1 MHNLQGATLHKL
13 MLSTKDLKVKFLG
26 ITPVFEDETG
36 IMTPQQIVALSGLLT
51 YSGKSIDVILKEAQD
66 SGKDVN
72 KKIAAV
78 LRKSS
83 LKGHAS
89 MATTPVISF
98 SYEASKFIDS
108 GLTGIVFASAIM
120 ASGRRT
126 DTTNEDIVYPEAIQ
140 AMGDAAQ
147 LYREASEKNIEVLNH
162 LLANGINKDEASKIL
177 QYGIYGTGIIQ
188 FPIESLVTLKREY
201 EAEKEWMPEDIGYL
215 IRAIEAKL
223 KEFGVDMLYAT
234 RVAAPRNTYPYPN
247 IFKDPAQTNFAREMG
262 EENRG
267 GDNFKIV
274 SSDFVPTAGLKK
286 RLQDLESK
294 IKSAALDAKT
304 IKDKWMGILEERQLI
319 ARDYPLSANIKMFS
333 SAAWRVWG
341 DKKRHRTV
349 PMVVDS
355 VYRSAAAAAK
365 VMGALKAEIEGKKLT
380 HAMIDKIDS
389 VFSVPPGI
397 CNDNEFLYQYIQR
410 ALDSLEVYQKLVSLG
425 VKEKDAIFVVP
436 RGLKLSVVQ
445 DYNFYN
451 LIAGYYPLRICS
463 TAEEELR
470 RLSIKEVVAIKNL
483 LQQKGLDWLAWHIQ
497 PKCQC
502 AGFCLEE
509 PSCGAVK
516 NLVKDYNDDLHKEI
530 HKDLEAKF
538 YQVLKDTE

>member
-1 MHNLQGATLHKL
+1 VI
-13 MLSTKDLKVKFLG
+13 STKDIKVKFLG
-26 ITPVFEDETG
+26 ITPVAEDETG

-51 YSGKSIDVILKEAQD
+51 YSGKSIETILKEAQA
-66 SGKDVN
+66 SGKDVD

-89 MATTPVISF
+89 MATTPVLSF

-126 DTTNEDIVYPEAIQ
+126 DTVAEDIVYPAAMEKNKEAE
-140 AMGDAAQ
+140 AV
-147 LYREASEKNIEVLNH
+147 YRAASERNIDVFNH
-162 LLANGINKDEASKIL
+162 LLGCGVNKDEASKIL

-201 EAEKEWMPEDIGYL
+201 EAESDWMPEDIGFL
-215 IRAIEAKL
+215 IAAVERELARY
-223 KEFGVDMLYAT
+223 GVDLLYAT
-234 RVAAPRNTYPYPN
+234 RLVAPRNNYPYPN
-247 IFKDPAQTNFAREMG
+247 IFKDPEVSNFARDISL
-262 EENRG
+262 ENRG

-274 SSDFVPTAGLKK
+274 SSDFAVTKELKK
-286 RLQDLESK
+286 RLEMLENN
-294 IKSAALDAKT
+294 IKKATADKANL
-304 IKDKWMGILEERQLI
+304 KDKWMELLQERQQI
-319 ARDYPLSANIKMFS
+319 ARDYALSANVKIYS
-333 SAAWRVWG
+333 SIAWRVWG

-355 VYRSAAAAAK
+355 VYYCIQLAIDVMRS
-365 VMGALKAEIEGKKLT
+365 LKENITARELT
-380 HAMIDKIDS
+380 HVMVDKIDA
-389 VFSVPPGI
+389 VFSVPPAVRG
-397 CNDNEFLYQYIQR
+397 DNEFLYEYLER
-410 ALDSLEVYQKLVSLG
+410 VSDSLRAYAKLIDLG
-425 VKEKDAIFVVP
+425 IKPRDAIFVVP
-436 RGLKLSVVQ
+436 RGLRLNTVQ

-483 LQQKGLDWLAWHIQ
+483 LQQKGLDWLGRHIT
-497 PKCQC
+497 PKCHC
-502 AGFCLEE
+502 AGFCLEDKC
-509 PSCGAVK
+509 CGMIA
-516 NLVKDYNDDLHKEI
+516 NLTAGYDEKFHKEI
-530 HKDLEAKF
+530 HSDLESKF
-538 YQVLKDTE
+538 QSVLKNIGK